1 LSSENKYLIIMK
13 KIVLLGTIVLLTSGI
28 YAQNEKIVPSFEQ
41 VLSLKSA
48 GAPVISPDGNHVL
61 FTVTQT
67 DWKNNRY
74 DTEIW
79 LSKNSQ
85 KPFQLTN
92 NPDDNSGNPKWS
104 PDGKW
109 IAFTSGRGSKNQIY
123 AIYSEGGEAFPVT
136 REKNGVGSFEWS
148 PDGKRI
154 AFTVEEDTEKDDKK
168 REEHYGSYTVEDDE
182 YKLTKLM
189 VIDFNPDYL
198 EFFPLPCY
206 EKDSLKKE
214 SLCQKWPEPEKLIDK
229 DDYTIT
235 SFQWSP
241 DGEMIVFNHQ
251 PDPLINSSL
260 KSDISIIYTDTK
272 EITTLVANPGS
283 DGFIDWSPDS
293 KSVLYTSDVDN
304 TSSNY
309 YLNSRYFRIDVDG
322 KNNKELGKEFDE
334 NLSGLKWTV
343 KGIYATAYQ
352 KTLRPLFIMNPEN
365 GKIEKVLDN
374 PARIFGLSVSK
385 DGSTMAF
392 QGAEDNSLREVYLV
406 STGTKKPVKLT
417 NFTNQIINWKYSIPE
432 VISWKSKDG
441 SIIEGILHKPM
452 DYDPDRKYP
461 LLVNIHGGPTG
472 ISLPEP
478 APSYVY
484 PVLQWLDKGALV
496 LMPNY
501 RGSAG
506 YGEEFRKLNVENLGV
521 GDAWDVMSGIEYL
534 DKEGLIDTDKMG
546 TMGWSQGGY
555 ISAFLATNTNEF
567 KAISVGA
574 GISNWM
580 TYYVNTDIH
589 PFTRQYLRATPWE
602 NEEIYRK
609 TSPMTNINN
618 ASTPTLIQHGE
629 FDKRV
634 PIPNAYELFQGLQ
647 DIGVDTKLIIYKG
660 FGHGITKPK
669 ERLAAMW
676 HNWQWFGK
684 HLWGEEIEMPEL
696 SKTR

>member
-1 LSSENKYLIIMK
+1 MTRMK
-13 KIVLLGTIVLLTSGI
+13 KIALLNLMLFLTIIIS
-28 YAQNEKIVPSFEQ
+28 AQDEKIVPSFEQ

-48 GAPVISPDGNHVL
+48 GTPVISPDGNHVM

-67 DWKNNRY
+67 DWKKNRY

-79 LSKNSQ
+79 ISKDGE

-92 NPDDNSGNPKWS
+92 NPDGNSGNPEWS
-104 PDGKW
+104 PDGRW
-109 IAFTSGRGSKNQIY
+109 IAFTSSRGNKNQIY
-123 AIYSEGGEAFPVT
+123 AIYTDGGEAFPVT
-136 REKNGVGSFEWS
+136 REKNGVGGFEWS
-148 PDGKRI
+148 PDGTKI
-154 AFTVEEDTEKDDKK
+154 AFTVMEDTEKDDKK
-168 REEHYGSYTVEDDE
+168 RTDRYGSYAVEDEE
-182 YKLTKLM
+182 YKLAKLM
-189 VIDFNPDYL
+189 VIVFDPDYL

-214 SLCQKWPEPEKLIDK
+214 QLCQKLPEPEALIDSV
-229 DDYTIT
+229 DYTIT
-235 SFQWSP
+235 SFEWSP
-241 DGEMIVFNHQ
+241 DGKMIVFNHQ
-251 PDPLINSSL
+251 PDPLINSFF
-260 KSDISIIYTDTK
+260 KSDISILYTDTK
-272 EITTLVANPGS
+272 KIITLVENSGS
-283 DGFIDWSPDS
+283 DRFIDWSPDS
-293 KSVLYTSDVDN
+293 KSILYGSDVDN
-304 TSSNY
+304 TTSNY
-309 YLNSRYFRIDVDG
+309 YMNSRYFRIDIDG
-322 KNNKELGKEFDE
+322 KNIKELGKDFDE
-334 NLSGLKWTV
+334 NLSGLKWTR

-352 KTLRPLFIMNPEN
+352 KTLRPLFLMNPDN
-365 GKIEKVLDN
+365 GKINKVLES
-374 PARIFGLSVSK
+374 PARIYGFSISR
-385 DGSTMAF
+385 DGKKMAF
-392 QGAEDNSLREVYLV
+392 SGVEEQSLSEVYINGLDNNV
-406 STGTKKPVKLT
+406 PMRLT
-417 NFTNQIINWKYSIPE
+417 AFTDQIKNWKYSVSE
-432 VISWKSKDG
+432 VVSWKSKDG

-452 DYDPDRKYP
+452 DYNPGKKYP

-472 ISLPEP
+472 ISLPGP

-484 PVLQWLDKGALV
+484 PILQWLDKGALV

-534 DKEGLIDTDKMG
+534 DRKGLIDTKRMG
-546 TMGWSQGGY
+546 AMGWSQGGY
-555 ISAFLATNTNEF
+555 ISAFLTTNTNVF

-589 PFTRQYLRATPWE
+589 PFTRQYLKATPWE

-647 DIGVDTKLIIYKG
+647 DVGVETRLIVYKG

-684 HLWGEEIEMPEL
+684 YVWGEEIDIPE
-696 SKTR
+696 SSNNH

>member
-1 LSSENKYLIIMK
+1 MK
-13 KIVLLGTIVLLTSGI
+13 KIALLGISLLVTIFI
-28 YAQNEKIVPSFEQ
+28 NAQDERILPSFEQ
-41 VLSLKSA
+41 VLSLKRA
-48 GAPVISPDGNHVL
+48 GGPVISPDGKHVL

-79 LSKNSQ
+79 ISKDG
-85 KPFQLTN
+85 KKTFQLTN
-92 NPDDNSGNPKWS
+92 NQEGSNSNPKWS

-109 IAFTSGRGSKNQIY
+109 IAFTSSKGNKNQIY
-123 AIYSEGGEAFPVT
+123 AINTEGGEAFPVT
-136 REKNGVGSFEWS
+136 REKNGVGNFEWS

-154 AFTVEEDTEKDDKK
+154 AFTVQEDTEKEDKK
-168 REEHYGSYTVEDDE
+168 REERYGSYAVEDEE

-189 VIDFNPDYL
+189 VIDFDTDYL

-214 SLCQKWPEPEKLIDK
+214 QLCQDWPEPEALVDSV
-229 DDYTIT
+229 DYTLT
-235 SFQWSP
+235 SFEWSP
-241 DGEMIVFNHQ
+241 DGKMIVFNHQ
-251 PDPLINSSL
+251 PDPLINSSF
-260 KSDISIIYTDTK
+260 KSDISILYTDTK
-272 EITTLVANPGS
+272 KRATLVANPGS
-283 DGFIDWSPDS
+283 DRFIDWSPDS
-293 KSVLYTSDVDN
+293 KSILYTSDVDN
-304 TSSNY
+304 TTSNY
-309 YLNSRYFRIDVDG
+309 YMNSRYFRIDIDG
-322 KNNKELGKEFDE
+322 KNKKELGKDFDE
-334 NLSGLKWTV
+334 NLSGLIWTD

-352 KTLRPLFIMNPEN
+352 KTLRPLFIMHPDN
-365 GKIEKVLDN
+365 GKVEKVLDS
-374 PARIFGLSVSK
+374 PPRIYALSISK
-385 DGSTMAF
+385 DGNKMAYI
-392 QGAEDNSLREVYLV
+392 GAKDESLPEIYIND
-406 STGTKKPVKLT
+406 TGNNDPMILT
-417 NFTNQIINWKYSIPE
+417 AFTDQIKNWKYSIPE

-441 SIIEGILHKPM
+441 TIIEGILHKPM
-452 DYDPDRKYP
+452 DYEPGKKYP

-478 APSYVY
+478 TPSYVY
-484 PVLQWLDKGALV
+484 PVLQWLDKGALA

-521 GDAWDVMSGIEYL
+521 GDAWDVMSGIEAL
-534 DKEGLIDTDKMG
+534 NKKGIIDTSRMG
-546 TMGWSQGGY
+546 AMGWSQGGY
-555 ISAFLATNTNEF
+555 ISAFLTTNTNAFE
-567 KAISVGA
+567 AISVGA

-589 PFTRQYLRATPWE
+589 PFTRQYLKATPWE

-609 TSPMTNINN
+609 TSPMTNINK
-618 ASTPTLIQHGE
+618 ATTPTLIQHGE

-647 DIGVDTKLIIYKG
+647 DVGVDTKLIVYKG

-684 HLWGEEIEMPEL
+684 YVWEEEIDIPVVSSE
-696 SKTR
+696 R

>member
-1 LSSENKYLIIMK
+1 
-13 KIVLLGTIVLLTSGI
+13 
-28 YAQNEKIVPSFEQ
+28 
-41 VLSLKSA
+41 
-48 GAPVISPDGNHVL
+48 
-61 FTVTQT
+61 
-67 DWKNNRY
+67 
-74 DTEIW
+74 
-79 LSKNSQ
+79 
-85 KPFQLTN
+85 
-92 NPDDNSGNPKWS
+92 
-104 PDGKW
+104 GKW
-109 IAFTSGRGSKNQIY
+109 IAFTSNRGNKNQIY
-123 AIYSEGGEAFPVT
+123 AIYTEGGEAFPVT
-136 REKNGVGSFEWS
+136 REKNGVGAFEWS
-148 PDGKRI
+148 PDGTQI
-154 AFTVEEDTEKDDKK
+154 AFTVQQETEKDDKK
-168 REEHYGSYTVEDDE
+168 REDRYGSYAVEDDE
-182 YKLTKLM
+182 YKLTRLM
-189 VIDFNPDYL
+189 VIDFDPDNL
-198 EFFPLPCY
+198 EYFVLPCY
-206 EKDSLKKE
+206 EKDSLTKE
-214 SLCQKWPEPEKLIDK
+214 TLCQKWPEPEKLIDSV
-229 DDYTIT
+229 DYTIT

-241 DGEMIVFNHQ
+241 NGEMIVFNHQ
-251 PDPLINSSL
+251 PDPLFNSSF
-260 KSDISIIYTDTK
+260 KSDISILDTDTK
-272 EITTLVANPGS
+272 EITTLVANAGS

-309 YLNSRYFRIDVDG
+309 YMNSRYFRIDTDG
-322 KNNKELGKEFDE
+322 NNNRELGMDFDE
-334 NLSGLKWTV
+334 NLSGMKWTV
-343 KGIYATAYQ
+343 QGIYATAYQ
-352 KTLRPLFIMNPEN
+352 KTLRPLFLMNPDN
-365 GKIEKVLDN
+365 GKVEKVLDD
-374 PARIFGLSVSK
+374 PARIYGLSVSK
-385 DGSTMAF
+385 DGATMAY
-392 QGAEDNSLREVYLV
+392 QGAGDKSLREVYLV
-406 STGTKKPVKLT
+406 SLGNNKTVQLT
-417 NFTNQIINWKYSIPE
+417 DFTAQINNWKYSVPE

-452 DYDPDRKYP
+452 DYDPGRKYP

-478 APSYVY
+478 APSSVY

-555 ISAFLATNTNEF
+555 ISAFLTTNTSAF
-567 KAISVGA
+567 KAVSVGA

-589 PFTRQYLRATPWE
+589 PFTRQYLNATPWE

-609 TSPMTNINN
+609 TSPITNINN

-647 DIGVDTKLIIYKG
+647 DVGVDTKLIVYKG

-684 HLWGEEIEMPEL
+684 YLWGEDIEMPEL
-696 SKTR
+696 SKRR